1 MKSLILTL
9 MLLLPSLTSA
19 QELLN
24 IYCEDCRDLAEYP
37 EDARN
42 FSYNQ
47 FFGTQRWLTPEQ
59 ADRFQITD
67 SHGNTVTIDINLQL
81 QIGPLSRIFGSIARR
96 LLEFGSPE
104 TLVVEGLIMQI
115 RVIYRNLDIVTYRFT
130 THDIVGDLPVGAG
143 NTRRPSSSSGGS
155 GDDGDDDDSDF
166 DDAADYEYEDTIED
180 EDGDIE
186 CEDCTL
192 RQIYSDGSLGDE
204 VDMPTER
211 EWEEIWEL

>member
-9 MLLLPSLTSA
+9 MLLLPSLTNA
-19 QELLN
+19 QGLLN
-24 IYCEDCRDLAEYP
+24 IYCEDCRDLTEYP

-47 FFGTQRWLTPEQ
+47 FFGTQRWLTADQ

-67 SHGNTVTIDINLQL
+67 SYGNTVTIDLNAEL
-81 QIGPLSRIFGSIARR
+81 QIGPLSRIVGSIARR
-96 LLEFGSPE
+96 FLEFGSAE
-104 TLVVEGLIMQI
+104 TLVVEGLVVQI
-115 RVIYRNLDIVTYRFT
+115 RVIYRNLDIVIYRFLT
-130 THDIVGDLPVGAG
+130 RDVEGDLPVGAG
-143 NTRRPSSSSGGS
+143 NTRRPPSSSGGS
-155 GDDGDDDDSDF
+155 GDDGDGDSS
-166 DDAADYEYEDTIED
+166 DAADYEYEDTIED

-192 RQIYSDGSLGDE
+192 RPIYPDGSLGDE

-211 EWEEIWEL
+211 EWEEIREL